1 MKTKSLVLKATFLMN
16 TTSAIF
22 RWADRHYGSQT
33 LNAYDKWVDSEAP
46 DDWMKEHFIEW
57 RFIDE

>member
-1 MKTKSLVLKATFLMN
+1 MN

-22 RWADRHYGSQT
+22 RWAGRHYGSQT
-33 LNAYDKWVDSEAP
+33 SNAYDKWVDSEAP

>member
-1 MKTKSLVLKATFLMN
+1 VLKATFLMN

-33 LNAYDKWVDSEAP
+33 SNAYDKWVDSEAP